1 MNSSMIANA
10 YPNAPDGLPLAA
22 VLPLV
27 LELTP
32 KTLVSDAARVRLL
45 RCADHLPPFRQIGGM
60 EFRLHQDEQVDL
72 GCFADR
78 THAAEVAD
86 WLMLALQQQAGL
98 AEQPAWW
105 ALLSFLRQWALP
117 NQPTSAIEYTALEAD
132 VLPDVARTPVPMM
145 FFYVDT
151 VGATSIACD
160 ALQTAIAH
168 MTDVGQATKCMGFLQ
183 PCFAAMQGDDVLRG
197 VGIMTG
203 RDTADGVRLLL
214 KLKPDRVLPYL
225 QAVAWGG
232 SLDEI
237 DRLLSLLR
245 VSQTEAS
252 VLVYLDV
259 AERIGPKLGIGRL
272 VGESNFKSYKLQLQ
286 TLLDGFVAE
295 HWCDAEKAQALMQ
308 MSKRL
313 VHPGNASQPWPMS
326 LLQQAQYRFP
336 PAVSQFSHS
345 VLSFK
350 VIHDARTGASVAK
363 AYTCFRH
370 HWYSAALGWSTN
382 HQSS

>member
-1 MNSSMIANA
+1 MIANA

-168 MTDVGQATKCMGFLQ
+168 MTDVGQATKCMGFLE

-225 QAVAWGG
+225 QAVAWGE

-363 AYTCFRH
+363 AYTSFRH
-370 HWYSAALGWSTN
+370 HWYSAALGWSAN

>member
-32 KTLVSDAARVRLL
+32 KMLVSDAARVRLL
-45 RCADHLPPFRQIGGM
+45 RCADYLPPFRQIGGM

-151 VGATSIACD
+151 VGASSIACD

>member
-1 MNSSMIANA
+1 MHSSMILKT
-10 YPNAPDGLPLAA
+10 YPNAPDGLPLAM
-22 VLPLV
+22 VLPMV
-27 LELTP
+27 LAGMPTV
-32 KTLVSDAARVRLL
+32 LVSDAARVRLL
-45 RCADHLPPFRQIGGM
+45 RSANHLPPFQLMAGM
-60 EFRLHQDEQVDL
+60 EFRLHQDEQVDI

-86 WLMLALQQQAGL
+86 WLMLALQQQAAL
-98 AEQPAWW
+98 REEAAWW

-117 NQPTSAIEYTALEAD
+117 NQPTSAIAYTALEAD
-132 VLPDVARTPVPMM
+132 VLPDATHPPVPMM

-151 VGATSIACD
+151 VGATNTACD
-160 ALQTAIAH
+160 ALQTAMAH
-168 MTDVGQATKCMGFLQ
+168 MSNAAQAVKCMGFLQ

-245 VSQTEAS
+245 VNQTEAS

-259 AERIGPKLGIGRL
+259 TERIGPKLGIGRF
-272 VGESNFKSYKLQLQ
+272 VVDTHFKSYKLELQ
-286 TLLDGFVAE
+286 ALLDAFVGE
-295 HWCDAEKAQALMQ
+295 NWCDTQKAQALMH
-308 MSKRL
+308 MSKQL
-313 VHPGNASQPWPMS
+313 IHPGNTSHPWPIS

-345 VLSFK
+345 VMSFK
-350 VIHDARTGASVAK
+350 VIHDARTGACVAK
-363 AYTCFRH
+363 AYTQFRH

-382 HQSS
+382 HQTS

>member
-1 MNSSMIANA
+1 MNSPMTPKL

-32 KTLVSDAARVRLL
+32 KVLVSDAARVRLL
-45 RCADHLPPFRQIGGM
+45 RCTDYLPPFRQIGGM

-117 NQPTSAIEYTALEAD
+117 DQPTSAIAYTALEAD
-132 VLPDVARTPVPMM
+132 VLPDATHTPVPMM

-151 VGATSIACD
+151 VGATSTACE

-168 MTDVGQATKCMGFLQ
+168 MTHVAQAAKCMGFLA

-237 DRLLSLLR
+237 DRLISLLR
-245 VSQTEAS
+245 VNPTEAS

-350 VIHDARTGASVAK
+350 VIHDARTGASIAK

-370 HWYSAALGWSTN
+370 HWYSPTLGWSTN

>member
-32 KTLVSDAARVRLL
+32 KMLVSDAARVRLL
-45 RCADHLPPFRQIGGM
+45 RCADYLPRFRQIGGM

>member
-1 MNSSMIANA
+1 MNSA
-10 YPNAPDGLPLAA
+10 YPNAPDGLPLAV

-27 LELTP
+27 LAGAPTV
-32 KTLVSDAARVRLL
+32 LVSEAARARLL
-45 RCADHLPPFRQIGGM
+45 RSANHLPPFQLIAGM

-72 GCFADR
+72 GCFANR

-86 WLMLALQQQAGL
+86 WLMLALQQQTAL
-98 AEQPAWW
+98 REEAAWW

-132 VLPDVARTPVPMM
+132 VLPDVTHTPVPMM

-151 VGATSIACD
+151 VGATSTACD
-160 ALQTAIAH
+160 ALQTAMTH
-168 MTDVGQATKCMGFLQ
+168 MTNVTQAAKCMGFLQ

-313 VHPGNASQPWPMS
+313 VHPGNAFQPWPMS

-370 HWYSAALGWSTN
+370 HWYSAALGWNET